1 MKTLVLVR
9 HAKSD
14 WGGEGLKDIDRPLN
28 ERGYDDAYRLSEWFF
43 KNHHVPQKFISSDA
57 TRAFSTAAI
66 FARNLAYPANDILI
80 DPQIYE
86 STSEILKKVIANIDN
101 SFDYVALFGH
111 NPGITNLVNDLTQEL
126 FFDNIPT
133 CGIVC
138 LEFDVKDWKDIAT
151 KKAKKVFNQFP
162 KEFK

>member
-1 MKTLVLVR
+1 MKKVVLVR

-43 KNHHVPQKFISSDA
+43 ETHTVPQKFISSDA
-57 TRAFSTAAI
+57 TRALSTANI
-66 FARNLAYPANDILI
+66 FARNLIYPTNEISI
-80 DPQIYE
+80 QPQVYE
-86 STSEILKKVIANIDN
+86 STAEVLKNVITDIDN
-101 SFDYVALFGH
+101 KLDYVVLFGH
-111 NPGITNLVNDLTQEL
+111 NPGITNLVNELGQEL

-138 LEFDVKDWKDIAT
+138 LEFDVKTWKEVPA
-151 KKAKKVFNQFP
+151 KKAKKVFHQFP